1 MGLVRILV
9 DGYSLL
15 HSWPEVAP
23 GRARHSE
30 AAREELM
37 SLLRLFQDADGTPV
51 TVVFD
56 GRGDKKHTPHSNS
69 TRGLEVLFS
78 GDGRTADDLI
88 ERAACRFRPYGE
100 VLVVTNDR
108 AERDTVMSFGGS
120 VSSCMNF
127 IGMVNSVLGGFD
139 EKLRRYNR
147 SEQTRFRG
155 PRHES
160 HSV

>member
-23 GRARHSE
+23 GQARHSE

-37 SLLRLFQDADGTPV
+37 RVLRLFQDADGTPI

-56 GRGDKKHTPHSNS
+56 GRGARKSVCHPSS
-69 TRGLEVLFS
+69 SRELEVLFS

-88 ERAACRFRPYGE
+88 ERAACRFKPFGE
-100 VLVVTNDR
+100 VLVVTNDL
-108 AERDTVMSFGGS
+108 AECNTVLSFGGS
-120 VSSCMNF
+120 VSSCLNF
-127 IGMVNSVLGGFD
+127 ICLVNSVLGNF
-139 EKLRRYNR
+139 EETLRRHNR
-147 SEQTRFRG
+147 AEQTRFRG
-155 PRHES
+155 GRRERLTP
-160 HSV
+160 